1 MLMRY
6 MMAVMLMLGTAT
18 LTIAR
23 PQSVGAGLGRPGQVQ
38 RDLFLEDPE
47 IFINTGPVQKAP
59 GTPAGDMVSV
69 NELKL
74 PDKAL
79 KELQRSD
86 KALRAGNMRESAE
99 HLEKALAIYPNLP
112 YAHNQLGLR
121 DAALKDYDKA
131 LDEFSK
137 ALTLKPDY
145 RLALDDTATV
155 LSLQH
160 RYAEAELAA
169 RRALQIEPG
178 APLSQYI
185 LGTTLVQQ
193 GKYSDEATELLEKV
207 KTNYPRASLFLA
219 AAAANRQE
227 NTSAEEELW
236 EYLQSPESTYRQLAQ
251 TWLVI
256 LEKRQE
262 LTAWA
267 KEPEPT
273 APRHDSH

>member
-1 MLMRY
+1 MPMRY

-18 LTIAR
+18 LTTAR
-23 PQSVGAGLGRPGQVQ
+23 PQSVGLGRPGQVP

-47 IFINTGPVQKAP
+47 IFVNTGPIQKGP
-59 GTPAGDMVSV
+59 GTPASGTVSV

-86 KALRAGNMRESAE
+86 KALRAGDMRESAE

-145 RLALDDTATV
+145 RLALDNTATV

-160 RYAEAELAA
+160 RYDKAELAA
-169 RRALQIEPG
+169 RHALDIEPD
-178 APLSQYI
+178 APASQYI

-193 GKYSDEATELLEKV
+193 GKYSEEATELLEKV
-207 KTNYPRASLFLA
+207 KSTYPRASLFLA

-236 EYLQSPESTYRQLAQ
+236 EYLQSPESTYRQVAQ

-267 KEPEPT
+267 EDPEPT
-273 APRHDSH
+273 TIQQGSH

>member
-1 MLMRY
+1 MRY

-23 PQSVGAGLGRPGQVQ
+23 PQSVGVSVGLGRPGQVQ

-59 GTPAGDMVSV
+59 GTPAGETVSV

-74 PDKAL
+74 PEKAL

-145 RLALDDTATV
+145 RLALEDTATV

-160 RYAEAELAA
+160 RYDEAELAA
-169 RRALQIEPG
+169 RHALQIEPG

>member
-1 MLMRY
+1 MRY

-18 LTIAR
+18 LSTAR
-23 PQSVGAGLGRPGQVQ
+23 PQSVSLGRPGQPP
-38 RDLFLEDPE
+38 RDLFLADTE
-47 IFINTGPVQKAP
+47 IFINNGPIQKRP
-59 GTPAGDMVSV
+59 GTPAGDTVSV

-86 KALRAGNMRESAE
+86 KALRAGNIRESAE

-112 YAHNQLGLR
+112 FAHNQLGLR
-121 DAALKDYDKA
+121 EAALKDYDKA

-145 RLALDDTATV
+145 RLSLDNTATV

-160 RYAEAELAA
+160 RYDEAELAA
-169 RRALQIEPG
+169 RHALQIEP
-178 APLSQYI
+178 AALLSQYI
-185 LGTTLVQQ
+185 LGSTLVQQ
-193 GKYSDEATELLEKV
+193 GKYSEEATELLEKA
-207 KTNYPRASLFLA
+207 KSNYPRASLFLA
-219 AAAANRQE
+219 AAAVHRQE
-227 NTSAEEELW
+227 NTFAEEELW
-236 EYLQSPESTYRQLAQ
+236 EYLQSPDSTYRQVAQ
-251 TWLVI
+251 GWLVI

-273 APRHDSH
+273 TLRQDSH

>member
-1 MLMRY
+1 MPMRY

-18 LTIAR
+18 LSTAH
-23 PQSVGAGLGRPGQVQ
+23 PQSVSLGRPGQVP

-47 IFINTGPVQKAP
+47 MFINTGPVQKAP
-59 GTPAGDMVSV
+59 GTPAGGTVSV

-86 KALRAGNMRESAE
+86 KALRAGDMRESAE

-145 RLALDDTATV
+145 RLALDNTATV
-155 LSLQH
+155 LSLQR
-160 RYAEAELAA
+160 RYDKAELAA
-169 RRALQIEPG
+169 RHALEIEPD
-178 APLSQYI
+178 APVSQYI

-207 KTNYPRASLFLA
+207 KSSYPRASLFLA

-236 EYLQSPESTYRQLAQ
+236 EYLQSPESTYRQVAQ
-251 TWLVI
+251 TWLLI

-267 KEPEPT
+267 KEPQPT
-273 APRHDSH
+273 TGQQGSH

>member
-18 LTIAR
+18 LATAS
-23 PQSVGAGLGRPGQVQ
+23 PQSLSIGRGAQAQ
-38 RDLFLEDPE
+38 RDLFLENPE
-47 IFINTGPVQKAP
+47 IFMSNAPVQP
-59 GTPAGDMVSV
+59 GSGTRTGDTVSV
-69 NELKL
+69 GELKL

-79 KELQRSD
+79 QELQRSD
-86 KALRAGNMRESAE
+86 KALRSGNMRESAD
-99 HLEKALAIYPNLP
+99 HLEKALAIYPSLP

-145 RLALDDTATV
+145 RLALDNTATV

-160 RYAEAELAA
+160 RYNEAESAA
-169 RRALQIEPG
+169 RHALEIEPA
-178 APLSQYI
+178 APLSRYI
-185 LGTTLVQQ
+185 LGSTLVQQ

-207 KTNYPRASLFLA
+207 KSSFPRASLFLA
-219 AAAANRQE
+219 SMAAHRQE

-251 TWLVI
+251 GWLVI

-262 LTAWA
+262 LTTWA
-267 KEPEPT
+267 QLPEPT
-273 APRHDSH
+273 TIPQGSH

>member
-1 MLMRY
+1 MPMRY

-18 LTIAR
+18 LSTAS
-23 PQSVGAGLGRPGQVQ
+23 PQSASLGRPGQVP

-47 IFINTGPVQKAP
+47 MFINNGTVQKGP
-59 GTPAGDMVSV
+59 GTPLGGTVSV

-74 PDKAL
+74 PDKAV

-86 KALRAGNMRESAE
+86 KALRAGDLRESAE
-99 HLEKALAIYPNLP
+99 HLEKALAIYPSLP

-121 DAALKDYDKA
+121 DAAVKDYDKA
-131 LDEFSK
+131 LEEFSK
-137 ALTLKPDY
+137 ALALKPDY
-145 RLALDDTATV
+145 RLALDNTATV

-160 RYAEAELAA
+160 RYDKAELAA
-169 RRALQIEPG
+169 RHALEIEPD

-207 KTNYPRASLFLA
+207 KSTYPRASLFLA
-219 AAAANRQE
+219 ATAAYRQE

-236 EYLQSPESTYRQLAQ
+236 EYLQSPDSTYRQVAQ
-251 TWLVI
+251 TWLLI

-273 APRHDSH
+273 VTRHGSH

>member
-1 MLMRY
+1 MRY

-18 LTIAR
+18 LATAR
-23 PQSVGAGLGRPGQVQ
+23 PQSLSFGRGAQAQ
-38 RDLFLEDPE
+38 RDLFLDNPE
-47 IFINTGPVQKAP
+47 IFVSNAPVQKGT
-59 GTPAGDMVSV
+59 GTPAGDSVSV

-86 KALRAGNMRESAE
+86 KALSAGNIRESAK

-137 ALTLKPDY
+137 AVTLKPDY
-145 RLALDDTATV
+145 RLALDNTATV
-155 LSLQH
+155 LTLQH
-160 RYAEAELAA
+160 RYDEAELAA
-169 RRALQIEPG
+169 RHALEIEPT

-185 LGTTLVQQ
+185 LGSTLVQD
-193 GKYSDEATELLEKV
+193 GKYSDQATELLEKV
-207 KTNYPRASLFLA
+207 KPSYPRACLFLA
-219 AAAANRQE
+219 AVAAHRQE

-236 EYLQSPESTYRQLAQ
+236 EYLQSPETTYRQLAQ
-251 TWLVI
+251 GWLSV
-256 LEKRQE
+256 LEKRQA
-262 LTAWA
+262 LTTWP

-273 APRHDSH
+273 TMQQGSH

>member
-23 PQSVGAGLGRPGQVQ
+23 PQNPSFSRGGRPP
-38 RDLFLEDPE
+38 RDLFLENAE
-47 IFINTGPVQKAP
+47 LFITNTPVEK
-59 GTPAGDMVSV
+59 TPATSAGETVSV
-69 NELKL
+69 SELKL

-86 KALRAGNMRESAE
+86 KALRAGDMRESAE

-121 DAALKDYDKA
+121 DAALKEYDKA

-137 ALTLKPDY
+137 ALTLKPDF
-145 RLALDDTATV
+145 RVALDNTATV
-155 LSLQH
+155 LSLQR
-160 RYAEAELAA
+160 RYDEAELVA
-169 RRALQIEPG
+169 RHALEIEPA

-193 GKYSDEATELLEKV
+193 GKYSEEATELLEKV
-207 KTNYPRASLFLA
+207 KASYPRASLFLA
-219 AAAANRQE
+219 SAAAHRQE

-236 EYLQSPESTYRQLAQ
+236 EYLQSPESTYRQVAQ
-251 TWLVI
+251 GWLVI

-262 LTAWA
+262 LTIWA

-273 APRHDSH
+273 TMQQGPH

>member
-1 MLMRY
+1 MRY

-18 LTIAR
+18 LTTAR
-23 PQSVGAGLGRPGQVQ
+23 PQSLGLGRGGQAP

-47 IFINTGPVQKAP
+47 IFVNNRPVQKAP
-59 GTPAGDMVSV
+59 ETPAGDSVSV
-69 NELKL
+69 NDLKL

-86 KALRAGNMRESAE
+86 KALRAGDMRESAE

-121 DAALKDYDKA
+121 DAALEEYDKA

-145 RLALDDTATV
+145 RLALDNTATV

-160 RYAEAELAA
+160 RYDEAELAA
-169 RRALQIEPG
+169 RHALQIEPD
-178 APLSQYI
+178 ACLSQYI
-185 LGTTLVQQ
+185 LGSSLVQQ

-207 KTNYPRASLFLA
+207 KPRFPRASLFLA
-219 AAAANRQE
+219 AAAAHRQE

-236 EYLQSPESTYRQLAQ
+236 EYLQSPDSTYRQVAQ

-262 LTAWA
+262 STAWA

-273 APRHDSH
+273 ATQQDSH